1 MRRSSRRWPTA
12 AEAPG
17 VHERRHDPIV
27 PRGRRA
33 RTPSARTPSART
45 PGARTPG
52 ARTPTAAAITNGVAF
67 TGARPEAAVARWRL
81 TCAVFGACGG
91 EPLAARDPGEALP

>member
-33 RTPSARTPSART
+33 RTP
-45 PGARTPG
+45 G
-52 ARTPTAAAITNGVAF
+52 ARTPTAEAITNGVAF
-67 TGARPEAAVARWRL
+67 IGARPEAAVARWRL

-91 EPLAARDPGEALP
+91 EPLAAGDPGEALP